1 MKFVFRI
8 LIAIVVVCALVIGW
22 WGVRALVPSP
32 SAAGTDR
39 NALVALYQATNG
51 ANWTNSDNW
60 LTDTPIG
67 RWHGVVSFND
77 GNVIG
82 LVLSE
87 NGLEGTIPPEI
98 GNLTNLDLLDLSGN
112 ELSGTIPPELSNL
125 VNLRVLY
132 LSGNALSG
140 EIPSELSKLTGLTRV
155 SLSYNQLSG
164 SIPPELGDLVNLRD
178 LYLSDNRLGG
188 RIPSE
193 LGNLTNLIRLDFSGN
208 QLSGEIPSELVNL
221 TNLEALDLTE
231 NRLSGLIPSQ
241 LGQLTNLL
249 GLDLSENQLSG
260 AIPSELGNANL
271 IYLGVS
277 ENKLSGEIPSELVN
291 LTNLE
296 VLDLSRNELSGTIPT
311 QLGNLPSLR
320 KLSLSGNQLT
330 GCVSEAWR
338 NVEANDL
345 DELGLPFCVVSST
358 TDTSEA
364 GITDRE
370 VWVALYRATDGD
382 NWLNNENWLTNA
394 PIDSWHGV
402 TTDSSGRVIEL
413 NLSFNQLNGTI
424 PLELGKLT
432 FLEVLGLYGNRL
444 SGTIPS
450 ELGKLTNL
458 KGLYLWNNELNGS
471 IPSALGNLVNLTVL
485 RLSDNE
491 LSGTIPSE
499 LGNLTNLTWLDL
511 GGNEL
516 SGPIPPK
523 LGHLANL
530 TMLDFG
536 GNRLSGTMP
545 LELGN
550 LTSLERLSLSKNQLS
565 GTIPLELGNLT
576 NLESLTLSEN
586 QLRGTIPSE
595 LGKLTKL
602 GWLLLS
608 DNELSGSIPKEL
620 GNLTKLMQL
629 YLSENQLSGSI
640 PSELGK
646 LTNLNWLRLSGNR
659 LSGCVPKAWRN
670 VAVGVGGESDLDELG
685 LPFCVASSTTDT
697 TTTGITDRDALV
709 ALYQATDGANWVN
722 NDNWLTDA
730 PLDAWYGVT
739 KFDDRGVIGL
749 TLSENGLRG
758 TIPPELGGL
767 TNLDLLKLGGN
778 ELRGTIPSALG
789 NLTSLGW
796 LELWGNELSGP
807 IPSELSN
814 LSNLVVM
821 DLSWNQLSGPIP
833 SEFGKLSN
841 LTALDL
847 SANELRG
854 TIPSELGN
862 TNLRQLSLAKNQLS
876 GTIPSELGN
885 TKLRWL
891 LDLSENQLSGTIPPR
906 LGVLTDLIELNLG
919 DNQLSGT
926 IPPQLG
932 KLTYLTELYLWGN
945 ELSGAMPPELGNL
958 TNLKEMNLYSNQLSG
973 SIPSE
978 LGNLTYL
985 EGLTLSDNKLRGT
998 IPPELGTLIYLE
1010 VLSLWGNELR
1020 GTIPSELGTLTN
1032 LTRLAL
1038 SDNRLSGSIPPEL
1051 GSLTNLEGLTLWGN
1065 QLSGMIPLE
1074 LGNLTNLGLLHLSG
1088 NQLSGCVPAVWR
1100 NAEESDLDELGLPF
1114 CVASA
1119 STTAVPERLTSAQIF
1134 AKVSPAIAFI
1144 QSPTGTGSGVLIE
1157 GGYLV
1162 TNAHVVWPFDTA
1174 RVVFPGGTVFH
1185 RVPVRGWDL
1194 LADLAVLGPI
1204 DAPAQPAT
1212 LRAGESIPIGSE
1224 TYLIGYPGEFEALPQ
1239 PTMVRGILSRLREWE
1254 PVRITYFQTDAIA
1267 IGGQS
1272 GGALVSAAGDVI
1284 GISGF
1289 RITEGKFALSAS
1301 SADLLPRIRQLIAG
1315 EDPSGLGERQL
1326 PLEGGALYHEL
1337 TLQRNLGNVYI
1348 INEPAGAAID
1358 IELSGAD
1365 DARIRLYNP
1374 FGDELADAETDS
1386 LSFVT
1391 ERNGPHFLL
1400 VSQDAE
1406 EFTLTANRRLA
1417 RFDDPDHAGQI
1428 QVGQSLHGNIDFP
1441 TDFDTFLL
1449 HLQES
1454 ETVEIVA
1461 RSALVDTYLA
1471 IGGHPVEGWT
1481 EDDDGGGGLF
1491 GLDARI
1497 VYRASTTGEYIL
1509 FVSAADGS
1517 APGGYIISVDL
1528 PQATDTP
1535 SSLVPVVTVNNQMN
1549 VREGPGTNYPIIG
1562 TAAPGEQYVITGKSP
1577 GLGDWWRIIYK
1588 GRTGWV
1594 YGPLV
1599 TATNAQNVPAVAA
1612 PVP

>member
-8 LIAIVVVCALVIGW
+8 LIAIVVVCALVVGW
-22 WGVRALVPSP
+22 WGVRAFVSSP

-39 NALVALYQATNG
+39 DALVALYQATNG

-164 SIPPELGDLVNLRD
+164 SIPPELGDLVNLGD

-260 AIPSELGNANL
+260 TIPSELGNANL

-277 ENKLSGEIPSELVN
+277 ENKLSGEIPSELGN

-296 VLDLSRNELSGTIPT
+296 VLDLSRNELSGTIPA

-320 KLSLSGNQLT
+320 KLSLSGNQLK
-330 GCVSEAWR
+330 GCVSESWR
-338 NVEANDL
+338 KVEANDL

-358 TDTSEA
+358 TDTSAA
-364 GITDRE
+364 GIMDRE
-370 VWVALYRATDGD
+370 VLVALYKATDGD
-382 NWLNNENWLTNA
+382 KWLNNANWLTDA

-402 TTDSSGRVIEL
+402 TTDNKGRVIEL

-424 PLELGKLT
+424 PIVVGKLT
-432 FLEVLGLYGNRL
+432 SLRVLALNGNRLSGKIPSELSKLTYLLRLDLSKNAL

-450 ELGKLTNL
+450 ELGKLINL
-458 KGLYLWNNELNGS
+458 VHLGLWDNELNG
-471 IPSALGNLVNLTVL
+471 
-485 RLSDNE
+485 
-491 LSGTIPSE
+491 TIPSQ
-499 LGNLTNLTWLDL
+499 LGNLTNLKKLYL
-511 GGNEL
+511 SENEL
-516 SGPIPPK
+516 SGAIP
-523 LGHLANL
+523 
-530 TMLDFG
+530 
-536 GNRLSGTMP
+536 S
-545 LELGN
+545 
-550 LTSLERLSLSKNQLS
+550 Q
-565 GTIPLELGNLT
+565 LGNLT
-576 NLESLTLSEN
+576 NLE
-586 QLRGTIPSE
+586 QLFLHLNLLGGEIPSE
-595 LGKLTKL
+595 LGQLT
-602 GWLLLS
+602 
-608 DNELSGSIPKEL
+608 
-620 GNLTKLMQL
+620 NLIGLDF
-629 YLSENQLSGSI
+629 SENQLSGKIS
-640 PSELGK
+640 PELGQ
-646 LTNLNWLRLSGNR
+646 LTNLTRL
-659 LSGCVPKAWRN
+659 
-670 VAVGVGGESDLDELG
+670 
-685 LPFCVASSTTDT
+685 
-697 TTTGITDRDALV
+697 
-709 ALYQATDGANWVN
+709 Y
-722 NDNWLTDA
+722 
-730 PLDAWYGVT
+730 
-739 KFDDRGVIGL
+739 
-749 TLSENGLRG
+749 
-758 TIPPELGGL
+758 LGG
-767 TNLDLLKLGGN
+767 
-778 ELRGTIPSALG
+778 
-789 NLTSLGW
+789 
-796 LELWGNELSGP
+796 
-807 IPSELSN
+807 
-814 LSNLVVM
+814 
-821 DLSWNQLSGPIP
+821 
-833 SEFGKLSN
+833 
-841 LTALDL
+841 
-847 SANELRG
+847 
-854 TIPSELGN
+854 
-862 TNLRQLSLAKNQLS
+862 
-876 GTIPSELGN
+876 
-885 TKLRWL
+885 
-891 LDLSENQLSGTIPPR
+891 
-906 LGVLTDLIELNLG
+906 
-919 DNQLSGT
+919 
-926 IPPQLG
+926 
-932 KLTYLTELYLWGN
+932 
-945 ELSGAMPPELGNL
+945 
-958 TNLKEMNLYSNQLSG
+958 NQLSG

-978 LGNLTYL
+978 LGNLTNL
-985 EGLTLSDNKLRGT
+985 TGLA
-998 IPPELGTLIYLE
+998 
-1010 VLSLWGNELR
+1010 LWGNELS
-1020 GTIPSELGTLTN
+1020 GSIPSELGNLINLTGLSLTN
-1032 LTRLAL
+1032 NKVSGSIPSEFSNL
-1038 SDNRLSGSIPPEL
+1038 SNLELLYFGGNELSGSIPSEL
-1051 GSLTNLEGLTLWGN
+1051 SSLTSLT
-1065 QLSGMIPLE
+1065 QLS
-1074 LGNLTNLGLLHLSG
+1074 LSG
-1088 NQLSGCVPAVWR
+1088 NRLSGCVPAAWR
-1100 NAEESDLDELGLPF
+1100 NVEQNDLNELGLPF
-1114 CVASA
+1114 CVALS
-1119 STTAVPERLTSAQIF
+1119 STTATPFGVGGADRAALVALYRATNGTNWLKSTNWLTDAPVGTWYGVITDVSGRVIELELSENGLSGTIPPELGRLSKLEWLDLYSNQLSGAIPSELGNLNNLEFLFLGDNRLSGTIPSELGNLNNLTQLALWVNQLSGAIPSELGNLNNLELLSLSHNDLSGAIPSELGALTNLEWLSLSYNELSGEIPSELGRLIKLKGLGLSGNNLSRTIPIELGKLTNLELLGLADNKLSGEIPSELGNLTNLELLHLSGNRLNGCVPEVWRNVEESDLDVLSPPFCVAPSPTVVLERLTSAQVFEKI
-1134 AKVSPAIAFI
+1134 SPAISFI
-1144 QSPTGTGSGVLIE
+1144 HTAISSGSGVLIE

-1174 RVVFPGGTVFH
+1174 RVVFPGGTVFNK
-1185 RVPVRGWDL
+1185 VPLKGWDL

-1204 DAPAQPAT
+1204 DVPAQPAT

-1254 PVRITYFQTDAIA
+1254 PVGITYFQTDAIA

-1400 VSQDAE
+1400 VSQDSE

-1449 HLQES
+1449 HLQEN

-1471 IGGHPVEGWT
+1471 IGGRPVEGWT

-1497 VYRASTTGEYIL
+1497 VYRAPTTGEYIL

-1528 PQATDTP
+1528 TQATDTP

-1562 TAAPGEQYVITGKSP
+1562 TAAPGEQYVITGKNP

-1588 GRTGWV
+1588 GRTGWI